1 MKNPRLGLR
10 GGAEQVQLVLE
21 NGQSRPVIGT
31 SLPAEDEA
39 AAEQARARVALHWGG
54 RASPR
59 QTNAGGITE
68 PLSLRS
74 RTILSHQL
82 PAAAQR
88 LLQEGL
94 TETHQVLSSGVVAAK
109 S

>member
-1 MKNPRLGLR
+1 MKKPRLGLR

-31 SLPAEDEA
+31 SQPAEDQA
-39 AAEQARARVALHWGG
+39 AIEQARLRVAQHWGG

-59 QTNAGGITE
+59 QANAGGITE
-68 PLSLRS
+68 ALSLRS
-74 RTILSHQL
+74 RTVLSHQL

-94 TETHQVLSSGVVAAK
+94 TETHQVLSSGVVTAK